1 MKRRNNYSW
10 LDATKFVLSKSEGAM
25 CHTQILQKISDLGLK
40 DTRVPNS
47 GELVMRALLANSS
60 GKNPIIC
67 KVEDK
72 KFVINDNYKATIYSN
87 DNFCTNKRQLPQRK
101 KAKAI
106 SDDFVDSDSLI
117 HAKEEKVSYSP
128 YSSNIFDHAR
138 KNKRMRTKPAVTVP
152 RSSIKPSILLK
163 ESVNSTVQPSAETRA
178 AVQEMLNGN
187 SDIMKYDVIAKKCL
201 NMDEFMSLSKCQ
213 QRYLTSLLP
222 SSDVR
227 KERNSVKLEPT
238 ALSNSFFA
246 SYFREWQDKLGKGEL
261 SVEFAA
267 KIKTEAD
274 KQVSK
279 DPWKETFFE
288 DVWGFS
294 RAEQAQTSKS
304 RSSRQWHDP
313 FEDHIK
319 EALSLVPSSF
329 FIAPPPDPL
338 QLQET
343 LTPPTSDGSEHDR
356 SHTLNPDIIDK
367 DLQILTPDH
376 EIDRGS
382 EKLELDE
389 KVPQN
394 HSVGGF
400 DSDVLEDPETP
411 ENSMIEAGIDILF
424 KEEARTKASESL
436 ECKTEIQEE
445 PQKSNQSSPKN
456 ETDTC
461 KEDLTDASAQG
472 TASISDDILLSPEIK
487 SDSVEESLSLDTTKQ
502 VTSTESVE
510 KVQPQHQNG
519 PTPCIGKIKLVIT
532 MGGQKETVETEAV
545 VVPHSVDQED
555 SNCDALEV
563 SETSV
568 SPVKASP
575 SKSLEDLDLDLDLD
589 DSMMGEYEVAKKL
602 DTLDDI
608 DDPELNCDF
617 INDKS
622 CDIKIEKQQDE
633 PSFVVRPADEAS
645 SETVTKLAVSDD
657 ISLNIMNE
665 IKVDLKI
672 PERKVT
678 KVDPPPPAPLL
689 PPPVPLSRQN
699 GVEVPASQNSYNS
712 PSASSSTSSS
722 PRTDSERREKL
733 TLRIPVKDIVLNPE
747 TVLLSKKLKSK
758 KRKSKS
764 SYYYSEQSIPSGH
777 IPPYLGGG
785 YSPDMYGM
793 YSEEESET
801 DLRRI
806 SIQQQLLAEKG
817 IKTSSIP
824 VEQTQNLVKNMREK
838 QQTQALPKLTKA
850 PLEAQLMIV
859 LDSGTQR
866 APSHKSIP
874 VIKEPSLKSVKP
886 PGTARQ
892 PPPYSR
898 SDNSESIRSALKAK
912 INQRRYTDMPSP
924 PAQYP
929 NQSSGNHCC
938 YVVKGSPGECV
949 CSTAPMLF
957 CTKCYHLSHS
967 TCSNILCSNC
977 GALFK
982 FN

>member
-1 MKRRNNYSW
+1 MQF
-10 LDATKFVLSKSEGAM
+10 TV
-25 CHTQILQKISDLGLK
+25 C
-40 DTRVPNS
+40 
-47 GELVMRALLANSS
+47 
-60 GKNPIIC
+60 
-67 KVEDK
+67 
-72 KFVINDNYKATIYSN
+72 SN
-87 DNFCTNKRQLPQRK
+87 DR
-101 KAKAI
+101 
-106 SDDFVDSDSLI
+106 
-117 HAKEEKVSYSP
+117 
-128 YSSNIFDHAR
+128 
-138 KNKRMRTKPAVTVP
+138 
-152 RSSIKPSILLK
+152 ILLLCNNI
-163 ESVNSTVQPSAETRA
+163 V
-178 AVQEMLNGN
+178 
-187 SDIMKYDVIAKKCL
+187 
-201 NMDEFMSLSKCQ
+201 
-213 QRYLTSLLP
+213 LLI
-222 SSDVR
+222 
-227 KERNSVKLEPT
+227 
-238 ALSNSFFA
+238 LSNFLSNPVIKSVRDVMIFF
-246 SYFREWQDKLGKGEL
+246 SR
-261 SVEFAA
+261 
-267 KIKTEAD
+267 
-274 KQVSK
+274 
-279 DPWKETFFE
+279 
-288 DVWGFS
+288 
-294 RAEQAQTSKS
+294 RAEQARCSKS

-313 FEDHIK
+313 FEDNIK

-329 FIAPPPDPL
+329 FIAPTPDPL

-389 KVPQN
+389 KVPHN

-424 KEEARTKASESL
+424 QEEARTKASENL
-436 ECKTEIQEE
+436 DTKTGTPEQ
-445 PQKSNQSSPKN
+445 PQKSSQASPIN
-456 ETDTC
+456 ES
-461 KEDLTDASAQG
+461 KAIIEDLADATSVSAV
-472 TASISDDILLSPEIK
+472 SKSEDLSLSPEIK
-487 SDSVEESLSLDTTKQ
+487 SDSVEEPLVLD
-502 VTSTESVE
+502 STEKNVPAKSPEKVTPAVSPGKVSPADSPKVTPAVSPE

-545 VVPHSVDQED
+545 VVPHTVDQD
-555 SNCDALEV
+555 DTTCDAVEV
-563 SETSV
+563 SKTPV

-575 SKSLEDLDLDLDLD
+575 SKSLDDLDLDLDLD

-617 INDKS
+617 INDKP

-633 PSFVVRPADEAS
+633 PAFVVRPSDEATS
-645 SETVTKLAVSDD
+645 DTVTKLAVSDD

-678 KVDPPPPAPLL
+678 KLDPTPPAPLL
-689 PPPVPLSRQN
+689 PPPVPFSRPN
-699 GVEVPASQNSYNS
+699 SVEVPASLSSYNS

-733 TLRIPVKDIVLNPE
+733 TLRIPVKDIVLNSE
-747 TVLLSKKLKSK
+747 NALSKKQKSK

-764 SYYYSEQSIPSGH
+764 SYYYSEQSGPSGH

-785 YSPDMYGM
+785 YSPDMFGM

-850 PLEAQLMIV
+850 PLEAQPMII

-874 VIKEPSLKSVKP
+874 VIKDPSLKSVKP
-886 PGTARQ
+886 TGTARQ